1 MTLQEL
7 GAVRRALD
15 AGELDERL
23 AQLRYGENG
32 KGPGES
38 QKRARGVSSAASA
51 RMIRG
56 PWRSALLLDVRRS
69 AVTTPITSTAGL
81 AGAVDVDFL
90 ACCAPNGSTG

>member
-23 AQLRYGENG
+23 AQLRYGETE
-32 KGPGES
+32 KA
-38 QKRARGVSSAASA
+38 RAKVRNVLEVSSAASA

-69 AVTTPITSTAGL
+69 AVTTPITSMAGCSP
-81 AGAVDVDFL
+81 GRW
-90 ACCAPNGSTG
+90 T